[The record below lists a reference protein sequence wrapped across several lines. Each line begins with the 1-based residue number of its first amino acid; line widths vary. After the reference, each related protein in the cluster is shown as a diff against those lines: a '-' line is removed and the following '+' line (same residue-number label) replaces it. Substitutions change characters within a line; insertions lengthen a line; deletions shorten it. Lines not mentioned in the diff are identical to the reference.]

1 MQSIRKQTQNIV
13 TQEIDALASHL
24 EQQNEGIRALT
35 AEEGQQS
42 RAQILD
48 AVADAAIMHD
58 NAFSSESGKIKATIR
73 DETANSRAHIAGL
86 METNQ
91 EVVKQQ
97 INDLQRGLQ
106 QLQIEIDRKV
116 EELKDLVVKINTTRE
131 GPERQSLKERGN
143 TANVTLISLYGLY
156 QSLQV
161 PASLLCLVC
170 TDNANASTGIFTVIA
185 ATS

>member
-1 MQSIRKQTQNIV
+1 
-13 TQEIDALASHL
+13 
-24 EQQNEGIRALT
+24 
-35 AEEGQQS
+35 
-42 RAQILD
+42 
-48 AVADAAIMHD
+48 MHD
-58 NAFSSESGKIKATIR
+58 NTLSSESGKIKATIR
-73 DETANSRAHIAGL
+73 DETASSSVHIAGL

-97 INDLQRGLQ
+97 INDPQRGLQ
-106 QLQIEIDRKV
+106 QLQTEIDRKV

-161 PASLLCLVC
+161 PANLLCLVS
-170 TDNANASTGIFTVIA
+170 TDDANASIGVFTVIA